1 MRRPVVAFLF
11 IQMSDPQLGLFA
23 SISKSN
29 DPSSTLEGFGYE
41 TVRYEKAISAANR
54 LKPAFVV
61 ITGDLVQ
68 DPHNQ
73 AQVDELQ
80 RISGMLRDD
89 IPLRLVP
96 GNCDVGVTPTPSLLA
111 LYRQRFGDDTYS
123 FDHEGVH
130 FVVLNS
136 GICFDPSEVPGE
148 WERLL
153 DFLREDLAAAQ
164 GRGVDRAVLFLH
176 HPPFGTD
183 ALESD
188 SSAAIPGAQR
198 GPLLELL
205 RSHNVESVFAGHW
218 HKNASAFDDTME
230 VVISGPV
237 GYPLGDDPSGIRLVS
252 VYNDRIEHR
261 YYGLDEVPSAV
272 EL

>member
-1 MRRPVVAFLF
+1 MVAFFF

-23 SISKSN
+23 SISKRRDS
-29 DPSSTLEGFGYE
+29 SSTLEGFEYE

-73 AQVDELQ
+73 AQVNELR

-89 IPLRLVP
+89 IPLRLAP
-96 GNCDVGVTPTPSLLA
+96 GNCDVGITPTPALLA
-111 LYRQRFGDDTYS
+111 LYRERFGDDTYS

-130 FVVLNS
+130 FVVINS
-136 GICFDPSEVPGE
+136 GICFDPSEVPDE

-153 DFLREDLAAAQ
+153 DLLQEDLAAAQ
-164 GRGVDRAVLFLH
+164 GRGIARTVLFLH

-205 RSHNVESVFAGHW
+205 RSHNVEAVFAGHW
-218 HKNASAFDDTME
+218 HKNAISFDGPMQ

-237 GYPLGDDPSGIRLVS
+237 GYPLGDDPSGIRIVS
-252 VYNDRIEHR
+252 VYDDRVEHH

>member
-1 MRRPVVAFLF
+1 VAFFF
-11 IQMSDPQLGLFA
+11 IQISDPQLGFFA
-23 SISKSN
+23 SFSKRN
-29 DPSSTLEGFGYE
+29 DPSSTLEGFAYE
-41 TVRYEKAISAANR
+41 TAHYEKAIQAANR

-89 IPLRLVP
+89 IPLRLAP
-96 GNCDVGVTPTPSLLA
+96 GNCDVGVTPTPALLS
-111 LYRQRFGDDTYS
+111 LYRERFGDDTYS

-130 FVVLNS
+130 FVVINS
-136 GICFDPSEVPGE
+136 GICFDPSEVSDE

-164 GRGVDRAVLFLH
+164 RRGIARTVLFQH

-183 ALESD
+183 ALEPD
-188 SSAAIPGAQR
+188 SSTAIPGAQR
-198 GPLLELL
+198 APLLELL
-205 RSHNVESVFAGHW
+205 RSHNVEAVFAGHW
-218 HKNASAFDDTME
+218 HKNAGTFDGPME
-230 VVISGPV
+230 IIISGPV
-237 GYPLGDDPSGIRLVS
+237 GYSLGDDPSGIRIVR
-252 VYNDRIEHR
+252 VYDDHIDHR

>member
-1 MRRPVVAFLF
+1 VRRPVVAFFF

-23 SISKSN
+23 SISKRD
-29 DPSSTLEGFGYE
+29 DPSSTLDGFEYE
-41 TVRYEKAISAANR
+41 TAHYEKAISAANR

-68 DPHNQ
+68 DPHDQ

-80 RISGMLRDD
+80 RISSMLHDN
-89 IPLRLVP
+89 IPLRLAP
-96 GNCDVGVTPTPSLLA
+96 GNCDVGTTPTPALLS
-111 LYRQRFGDDTYS
+111 LYRDRFGDDTYS
-123 FDHEGVH
+123 FDHEAVH

-136 GICFDPSEVPGE
+136 GICFDPSEVSDE

-164 GRGVDRAVLFLH
+164 GRDITRIVLFLH

-188 SSAAIPGAQR
+188 SSDAIPGAQR

-205 RSHNVESVFAGHW
+205 RSHNVETVFAGHW
-218 HKNASAFDDTME
+218 HKNASAFDGSME

-237 GYPLGDDPSGIRLVS
+237 GYPLGDDPSGIRIVS
-252 VYNDRIEHR
+252 VYDDRIEHR
-261 YYGLDEVPSAV
+261 YYGLDEVPSAIK
-272 EL
+272 L

>member
-1 MRRPVVAFLF
+1 VAFFF

-23 SISKSN
+23 SISKRD
-29 DPSSTLEGFGYE
+29 DPSSTLDGFEYE
-41 TVRYEKAISAANR
+41 TAHYEKAISAANR

-68 DPHNQ
+68 DPHDQ

-80 RISGMLRDD
+80 RISSMLHDN
-89 IPLRLVP
+89 IPLRLAP
-96 GNCDVGVTPTPSLLA
+96 GNCDVGTTPTPALLS
-111 LYRQRFGDDTYS
+111 LYRDRFGDDTYS
-123 FDHEGVH
+123 FDHEAVH

-136 GICFDPSEVPGE
+136 GICFDPSEVSDE

-164 GRGVDRAVLFLH
+164 GRDITRIVLFLH

-188 SSAAIPGAQR
+188 SSDAIPGAQR

-205 RSHNVESVFAGHW
+205 RSHNVETVFAGHW
-218 HKNASAFDDTME
+218 HKNASAFDGSME

-237 GYPLGDDPSGIRLVS
+237 GYPLGDDPSGIRIVS
-252 VYNDRIEHR
+252 VYDDRIEHR
-261 YYGLDEVPSAV
+261 YYGLDEVPSAIK
-272 EL
+272 L